1 MQIISLSLSRGKKSR
16 SRLMNAELC
25 SRSYQM
31 KAWTGKNSGP
41 SAHKFLFSYLIMW
54 ISVRKSAS
62 PTLQPS
68 QDPEQDINKK
78 CATSPGRVCTSA
90 WRARCRSDARTCL
103 RCSHTRSPA
112 IMAGWVVTSYSLF
125 CSRTWRPETKTVGTH
140 VELEMMGGGAAEV
153 MG

>member
-1 MQIISLSLSRGKKSR
+1 
-16 SRLMNAELC
+16 
-25 SRSYQM
+25 
-31 KAWTGKNSGP
+31 
-41 SAHKFLFSYLIMW
+41 MW

-68 QDPEQDINKK
+68 QDPEQHINKK

-140 VELEMMGGGAAEV
+140 VELEMMGWGGCSRGHGLNFSPMSIEHSSVIISEKKQAPGSIHTILHLGIEESADFNNTCFIYV
-153 MG
+153 KK

>member
-1 MQIISLSLSRGKKSR
+1 
-16 SRLMNAELC
+16 
-25 SRSYQM
+25 
-31 KAWTGKNSGP
+31 
-41 SAHKFLFSYLIMW
+41 MW

-140 VELEMMGGGAAEV
+140 VELEMMGGSSRGHGLNFSPVSIEHSSV
-153 MG
+153 THLTFLQKTGPGLDSYNPPFRNRRER